1 MNRTLQVLIAL
12 AALVVIAIC
21 LALNSQVRISRA
33 RQFGEPQQ
41 VTTFGGTNYVVELSE
56 TTIGRTDAG
65 HVLIVYLKIQNP
77 NEEDLRLDRNWF
89 VLLGPQ
95 REYFLPTT
103 SGTQQQWITMQPG
116 AVRDDV
122 MLSFDLGPEA
132 LQGGLALKIGED
144 YWVLLKQAKPYTEPI
159 DVGQFRSF
167 KHNRW

>member
-1 MNRTLQVLIAL
+1 
-12 AALVVIAIC
+12 
-21 LALNSQVRISRA
+21 
-33 RQFGEPQQ
+33 
-41 VTTFGGTNYVVELSE
+41 
-56 TTIGRTDAG
+56 
-65 HVLIVYLKIQNP
+65 
-77 NEEDLRLDRNWF
+77 
-89 VLLGPQ
+89 
-95 REYFLPTT
+95 
-103 SGTQQQWITMQPG
+103 MQPG